1 MTRDQ
6 QLMYCKVCT
15 NRGFDAQ
22 LGIICKLT
30 GRQADFVNT
39 CPSFSAEATA
49 VVPSDN
55 PYEFNTPT
63 INVQVH
69 TASAGQRFLNYII
82 DTIIFYV
89 LIFLL
94 VIVGGIVIGLLAPD
108 SIADVD
114 EESSGFTLAS
124 YAIAIIV
131 MVSYYTF
138 MESVFGRTIGKFI
151 TGTYVVTKAGK
162 TPSTGT
168 IFLRSLSRL
177 VPFEAFS
184 FLGDG
189 ARGWHDSWT
198 DTWVITKPK

>member
-15 NRGFDAQ
+15 NRSFDAQ

-30 GRQADFVNT
+30 GRQADFVNA

-55 PYEFNTPT
+55 PYEFRSAV
-63 INVQVH
+63 NVTVH
-69 TASAGQRFLNYII
+69 TASTGQRFLNYLI
-82 DTIIFYV
+82 DTVVYYLLIIVFV
-89 LIFLL
+89 F
-94 VIVGGIVIGLLAPD
+94 VGGIAIALLAPD
-108 SIADVD
+108 SLTDID
-114 EESSGFTLAS
+114 EESSGFTLLS
-124 YAIAIIV
+124 YVIAILI
-131 MVSYYTF
+131 MVGYYTF

-151 TGTYVVTKAGK
+151 TGTYVVTKDGK
-162 TPSTGT
+162 TPGTGT

-189 ARGWHDSWT
+189 ARGWHDTWT